1 MIHRLAAACGG
12 MRRLAAAFGLAS
24 LLLVIVVAA
33 HYLPD
38 NVAST
43 YAQPV
48 QIGAANA
55 WTKVFGHGETMML
68 WLIVWSLVPHR
79 PVSARIAC
87 AVVCAWGAAEHLSA
101 MLCRLQFDMTRP
113 PPSPELYKG
122 MCDTVTGL
130 PIYMGTMIVVLLIFA
145 LNYTRKA

>member
-1 MIHRLAAACGG
+1 MSWLKRQAH
-12 MRRLAAAFGLAS
+12 AFGLAS

-38 NVAST
+38 NVAVT

-55 WTKVFGHGETMML
+55 WSQVFGHGETMML
-68 WLIVWSLVPHR
+68 WLIIWALVPYK
-79 PVSARIAC
+79 PVSARFAC
-87 AVVCAWGAAEHLSA
+87 AVVCAWGAAEHFSA
-101 MLCRLQFDMTRP
+101 LACRLQFDMTRP
-113 PPSPELYKG
+113 PPSPDLYRG
-122 MCDTVTGL
+122 MCDVVTGL
-130 PIYMGTMIVVLLIFA
+130 PVYMGTMVAVLLIFA